1 MQYQRFTQAIPVLA
15 IAFAATTMAF
25 AEPVSIPGI
34 PNFHQVNE
42 NIFRGA
48 QPSNDAW
55 EHLAKMGVKVVID
68 LRRDGE
74 DEHSAAQEAKAVEA
88 AGMRFVHVPMK
99 GVVAPTEAQV
109 TKVLG
114 IFHSGEKVFVHCK
127 KGKDRTGTVVACYR
141 ILHDKWEN
149 NKALA
154 EAKSLGMHWIEVGM
168 KNYIRSFGSGSIALS
183 PIPATIATP

>member
-1 MQYQRFTQAIPVLA
+1 MMYQRFTQSIPVLA
-15 IAFAATTMAF
+15 IAFAATTAWG
-25 AEPVSIPGI
+25 AALSVPGI

-48 QPSNDAW
+48 QPTDDAW
-55 EHLAKMGVKVVID
+55 QHLANMGVKVVVD

-74 DEHSAAQEAKAVEA
+74 DGDHFIKNEAKAVEA
-88 AGMRFVHVPMK
+88 AGMRFVHVPMN
-99 GVVAPTEAQV
+99 GLVAPTEAQV

-141 ILHDKWEN
+141 IMHDKWEN
-149 NKALA
+149 KKALA
-154 EAKSLGMHWIEVGM
+154 EAKSLGMHWIEIG
-168 KNYIRSFGSGSIALS
+168 
-183 PIPATIATP
+183 

>member
-1 MQYQRFTQAIPVLA
+1 MQAIPVLA
-15 IAFAATTMAF
+15 IALAATTMAF
-25 AEPVSIPGI
+25 AEPVSVPGI

-48 QPSNDAW
+48 QPSNESWD
-55 EHLAKMGVKVVID
+55 HLAKMGVKVVID

-74 DEHSAAQEAKAVEA
+74 DDHSAAEEAKAVEA

-99 GVVAPTEAQV
+99 GLVAPTEAQV
-109 TKVLG
+109 NKVLG

-141 ILHDKWEN
+141 ILHDKWDN
-149 NKALA
+149 QKALA
-154 EAKSLGMHWIEVGM
+154 EAKSLGMHWVEIGM
-168 KNYIRSFGSGSIALS
+168 KNYISGFQSGSVALA
-183 PIPATIATP
+183 PIPATITAP